1 VTPRRKYRA
10 LLILGAGVWPGGV
23 PSRTLARRV
32 NFAARLFREGGYD
45 AVIPSGGLGDHPP
58 TEAAVM
64 RTLLMADGVPAEKI
78 ILDEDARSTMD
89 TAQFAR
95 RWQQAHPDT
104 AIVAVTDAYHKP
116 RTALVLWAY
125 GVDARV
131 LAVRDTEPRSKLS
144 PILKMWARETLALP
158 YYCARILLSRI
169 GL

>member
-1 VTPRRKYRA
+1 MTPRRKYRA
-10 LLILGAGVWPGGV
+10 LLILGAGVRPGGL
-23 PSRTLARRV
+23 PSATLARRV
-32 NFAARLFREGGYD
+32 NFAGRLFREGRYD
-45 AVIPSGGLGDHPP
+45 AVIPSGGLGVHPP

-64 RTLLMADGVPAEKI
+64 RALLMADGVPAEKI
-78 ILDEDARSTMD
+78 ILDEDAKNTMD
-89 TAQFAR
+89 TASFAR

-116 RTALVLWAY
+116 RTALALWAC

-131 LAVRDTEPRSKLS
+131 LAVRNTEPRSKLS
-144 PILKMWARETLALP
+144 PMLKMCARETLALP